1 MEEEYI
7 LEMHGI
13 VKEFPGVRAL
23 KGVDFNLKPGEVHT
37 IMGENGAG
45 KSTLIK
51 ILTGVYEKDGGNIVF
66 NGREVHFHNTFD
78 AQKTGISTVYQELNM
93 IPYLSVGENIYLGRY
108 PRTKAGI
115 DWKSLHKNAQKLL
128 DDLGLDIESRLPLN
142 QYGTASQQM
151 VSIVRAVSLN
161 CQVVVLDEP
170 TSSLT
175 EKETA
180 RLFDL
185 VKELSGRGISILYIS
200 HRMAEIFEICDRVT
214 VFKDGTYVTT
224 MDTGDICADDI
235 IRAMVGRELG
245 NLYPTKS
252 SCIAADDP
260 VLEVNGL
267 TGSIF
272 REVSFALR
280 RGEILGFAGL
290 VGAGRSEVMRGLCA
304 IDPIRSGQVV
314 LNGRPCAFH
323 TYRDA
328 VDAGICY
335 LTEDRK
341 TQGLFLEMSIKNNM
355 SSANMKGVSH
365 GIWLD
370 DKLERSL
377 ANRFVEQLAI
387 KIPGIEYPIS
397 SLSGGNQQKCLI
409 GKWLSLAPKVIIMD
423 EPTRGI
429 DVGAK
434 REIHALLRQLA
445 ESGVGVI
452 VVSSELPEVIGVS
465 DRVAVMHEGCLAGF
479 LEGEEVT
486 EENIMKLA
494 SGEQLA
500 EKELRQ

>member
-1 MEEEYI
+1 M
-7 LEMHGI
+7 
-13 VKEFPGVRAL
+13 
-23 KGVDFNLKPGEVHT
+23 
-37 IMGENGAG
+37 
-45 KSTLIK
+45 
-51 ILTGVYEKDGGNIVF
+51 
-66 NGREVHFHNTFD
+66 
-78 AQKTGISTVYQELNM
+78 
-93 IPYLSVGENIYLGRY
+93 
-108 PRTKAGI
+108 
-115 DWKSLHKNAQKLL
+115 
-128 DDLGLDIESRLPLN
+128 
-142 QYGTASQQM
+142 
-151 VSIVRAVSLN
+151 VSLN
-161 CQVVVLDEP
+161 CKLLILDEP

-397 SLSGGNQQKCLI
+397 SRRQSAEVPDREVAFSG
-409 GKWLSLAPKVIIMD
+409 PKG
-423 EPTRGI
+423 RHHG
-429 DVGAK
+429 
-434 REIHALLRQLA
+434 
-445 ESGVGVI
+445 
-452 VVSSELPEVIGVS
+452 
-465 DRVAVMHEGCLAGF
+465 
-479 LEGEEVT
+479 
-486 EENIMKLA
+486 
-494 SGEQLA
+494 
-500 EKELRQ
+500 

>member
-1 MEEEYI
+1 MI
-7 LEMHGI
+7 DFKRLWADADM
-13 VKEFPGVRAL
+13 VLKQFNANFPSSAL
-23 KGVDFNLKPGEVHT
+23 VSELTVSEQQ
-37 IMGENGAG
+37 IIEIA
-45 KSTLIK
+45 KS
-51 ILTGVYEKDGGNIVF
+51 
-66 NGREVHFHNTFD
+66 
-78 AQKTGISTVYQELNM
+78 
-93 IPYLSVGENIYLGRY
+93 
-108 PRTKAGI
+108 
-115 DWKSLHKNAQKLL
+115 
-128 DDLGLDIESRLPLN
+128 
-142 QYGTASQQM
+142 
-151 VSIVRAVSLN
+151 VSLN
-161 CQVVVLDEP
+161 CKLLILDEP

-245 NLYPTKS
+245 NLYHQEQLYRSGRSGSGGQRPHRQYLPRS
-252 SCIAADDP
+252 QFCPAAGGDP
-260 VLEVNGL
+260 
-267 TGSIF
+267 
-272 REVSFALR
+272 
-280 RGEILGFAGL
+280 GFAGL

-397 SLSGGNQQKCLI
+397 TCPAAISRS
-409 GKWLSLAPKVIIMD
+409 A
-423 EPTRGI
+423 
-429 DVGAK
+429 
-434 REIHALLRQLA
+434 
-445 ESGVGVI
+445 
-452 VVSSELPEVIGVS
+452 
-465 DRVAVMHEGCLAGF
+465 
-479 LEGEEVT
+479 
-486 EENIMKLA
+486 
-494 SGEQLA
+494 
-500 EKELRQ
+500 

>member
-1 MEEEYI
+1 MI
-7 LEMHGI
+7 DFKRLWADADM
-13 VKEFPGVRAL
+13 VLKQFNANFPSSAL
-23 KGVDFNLKPGEVHT
+23 VSELTVSEQQ
-37 IMGENGAG
+37 IIEIA
-45 KSTLIK
+45 KS
-51 ILTGVYEKDGGNIVF
+51 
-66 NGREVHFHNTFD
+66 
-78 AQKTGISTVYQELNM
+78 
-93 IPYLSVGENIYLGRY
+93 
-108 PRTKAGI
+108 
-115 DWKSLHKNAQKLL
+115 
-128 DDLGLDIESRLPLN
+128 
-142 QYGTASQQM
+142 
-151 VSIVRAVSLN
+151 VSLN
-161 CQVVVLDEP
+161 CKLLILDEP

-272 REVSFALR
+272 REVSFACGGGR
-280 RGEILGFAGL
+280 SWVCRAG
-290 VGAGRSEVMRGLCA
+290 GAGRSEVMRGLCA

-377 ANRFVEQLAI
+377 ANGFVEQLAI
-387 KIPGIEYPIS
+387 KFRALNTPSAACPAAIS
-397 SLSGGNQQKCLI
+397 RS
-409 GKWLSLAPKVIIMD
+409 A
-423 EPTRGI
+423 
-429 DVGAK
+429 
-434 REIHALLRQLA
+434 
-445 ESGVGVI
+445 
-452 VVSSELPEVIGVS
+452 
-465 DRVAVMHEGCLAGF
+465 
-479 LEGEEVT
+479 
-486 EENIMKLA
+486 
-494 SGEQLA
+494 
-500 EKELRQ
+500 

>member
-1 MEEEYI
+1 MLHIEHYS
-7 LEMHGI
+7 
-13 VKEFPGVRAL
+13 KTYPGGKKAVDDLTLHVR
-23 KGVDFNLKPGEVHT
+23 PGQIYGFIGH
-37 IMGENGAG
+37 NGAG
-45 KSTLIK
+45 KTTTLRAVAGVMDFTEGTITIDGHDIK
-51 ILTGVYEKDGGNIVF
+51 KAPVQAKRVTAFLPDNPDIYEFMK
-66 NGREVHFHNTFD
+66 
-78 AQKTGISTVYQELNM
+78 
-93 IPYLSVGENIYLGRY
+93 
-108 PRTKAGI
+108 GI
-115 DWKSLHKNAQKLL
+115 DYLNFIADLYDISAKQRTADIGKYSDAFELTDNLGSPIGSYSHGMRQKLAL
-128 DDLGLDIESRLPLN
+128 ISAFIRRPRLL
-142 QYGTASQQM
+142 
-151 VSIVRAVSLN
+151 I
-161 CQVVVLDEP
+161 LDEP

-272 REVSFALR
+272 RGVSFALR